1 MQQYSLAASDM
12 AKGALGA
19 HLAALEAWL
28 VQPVNLD
35 RPAAQGAQAC
45 RSAANVRGHL
55 GRFLGFA
62 AARVGLEGVQQLGLF
77 SLLDGPAIMGY
88 IAFLLRER
96 GVALSTCVQSA
107 LALTKARRR
116 SPRPAPHA
124 TSRQSLACPQGVGFV
139 LGELLGPEI
148 KSAGFLERLQLLD
161 TQLAA
166 WALKAPKD
174 KPTFK
179 EMVASGAFVPLE
191 DILAHTL
198 PFIAA
203 AVEAFAPSSPSTAQA
218 VRDAVILA
226 AVAGDGN
233 PNERPQELVWVR
245 DGSIQGGCMDPK
257 ARGAGG
263 AAGGGGGAPRAPP
276 PLCSAR
282 GPGTAAAAAS

>member
-45 RSAANVRGHL
+45 RNAANVRGHL

-107 LALTKARRR
+107 LALTKARR
-116 SPRPAPHA
+116 PPARPPHN
-124 TSRQSLACPQGVGFV
+124 
-139 LGELLGPEI
+139 
-148 KSAGFLERLQLLD
+148 
-161 TQLAA
+161 
-166 WALKAPKD
+166 
-174 KPTFK
+174 KPT
-179 EMVASGAFVPLE
+179 VAR
-191 DILAHTL
+191 L
-198 PFIAA
+198 P
-203 AVEAFAPSSPSTAQA
+203 
-218 VRDAVILA
+218 
-226 AVAGDGN
+226 AGC
-233 PNERPQELVWVR
+233 RLR
-245 DGSIQGGCMDPK
+245 
-257 ARGAGG
+257 AGR
-263 AAGGGGGAPRAPP
+263 AAGA
-276 PLCSAR
+276 
-282 GPGTAAAAAS
+282 